1 MKPSAMKTTIISAF
15 CLISI
20 SFVACHDKKQEWNV
34 YEFLWIHNMDIA
46 NSTLYLDF
54 MQHMEVGDLRAERY
68 VSFTIQDI
76 NYVVK
81 VTEMLRKLS
90 SSVKEPADLR
100 QFFQGRYKSYKKF
113 CDYLLNMYFLK
124 GVSDIKPTPAMRKY
138 LSDYETIMN
147 TKEPIY
153 FAVSLLPCSRLWSWL
168 ANQVN
173 MTQTNAYFGWKK
185 DNMGGNHEKHYKE
198 LLNKHLNTINKVL
211 EAYRIFRMQ
220 MQNEHDFF
228 ASS

>member
-1 MKPSAMKTTIISAF
+1 MKTILSAF
-15 CLISI
+15 CFVSI

-34 YEFLWIHNMDIA
+34 YETLWTWSLDLVNR
-46 NSTLYLDF
+46 TLNLDF
-54 MQHMEVGDLRAERY
+54 IQHMQVGDLPVDRY
-68 VSFTIQDI
+68 VNFTIQDI
-76 NYVVK
+76 NYLVK

-90 SSVKEPADLR
+90 SSVKEPADLH
-100 QFFQGRYKSYKKF
+100 QFFQGRYKSYKNF
-113 CDYLLNMYFLK
+113 RDYLLNMYFLK

-153 FAVSLLPCSRLWSWL
+153 FAVSLLPCSRLWGWL
-168 ANQVN
+168 ANQVD

-185 DNMGGNHEKHYKE
+185 DNTGGNPEKHYKE
-198 LLNKHLNTINKVL
+198 LFTKHINVTDKVL